1 MPLIRAP
8 FLSDVSYYPNPQ
20 LEANGRQQ
28 LREIIAQHIN
38 RPSVVIWGLFD
49 CLWQRGENPVPYV
62 RTLNELAKKMDRS
75 RPTAATSNQDG
86 ELNQIT
92 DLIVWAQNIGWDKG
106 RTEDLEIWLGQ
117 LRSGWNQLRSSIC
130 YGEAG
135 QIEQQGDPA
144 RRRRSNSLL
153 WQPEGRQ
160 TRFHE
165 DYTKY
170 LAQDTLLWGTWINT
184 LFDYGSARR
193 PQGVEATGLVT
204 LDRRRRKDA
213 FHLYKA
219 LWNNTE
225 PTLHIT
231 GRREDERNGDLQ
243 TVTVYSSAGEPVVT
257 LSGDTLAV
265 EQYAPCIYRCDSVRL
280 NGRMKIEAKA
290 GDLYDETFLTGN
302 CALVAPPRRDPQQTA
317 GLRLTN

>member
-1 MPLIRAP
+1 
-8 FLSDVSYYPNPQ
+8 
-20 LEANGRQQ
+20 
-28 LREIIAQHIN
+28 
-38 RPSVVIWGLFD
+38 
-49 CLWQRGENPVPYV
+49 
-62 RTLNELAKKMDRS
+62 MDRS

-117 LRSGWNQLRSSIC
+117 LRSGWNQLRSGIC

-193 PQGVEATGLVT
+193 PQGVEATGSSRWT
-204 LDRRRRKDA
+204 DDA
-213 FHLYKA
+213 A
-219 LWNNTE
+219 
-225 PTLHIT
+225 
-231 GRREDERNGDLQ
+231 R
-243 TVTVYSSAGEPVVT
+243 T
-257 LSGDTLAV
+257 LSIFT
-265 EQYAPCIYRCDSVRL
+265 RL
-280 NGRMKIEAKA
+280 CGTTPNLRSTSPDAGRMS
-290 GDLYDETFLTGN
+290 
-302 CALVAPPRRDPQQTA
+302 VTA
-317 GLRLTN
+317 TCRP